1 MMELFQA
8 IILGIVQ
15 GITEWL
21 PISSSGHLMI
31 LHELFGFGTD
41 VAFDVLLHVA
51 TLFVILIVFWKD
63 ILAIIKSL
71 LSWKWD
77 ENTKLLLFI
86 VLASIPTALF
96 GFLLQDW
103 LLGLFT
109 NIILLGV
116 FFVINGLIL
125 LMTKFIN
132 EPKKAL
138 NWWQSLV
145 IGLAQGLSIIPSLS
159 RSGLTISTGMFLGI
173 KKEKLIKFSFLM
185 AVPAIIGAAILE
197 LGNLVIKDVV
207 PMIAGT
213 LASLVV
219 GYVSLRW
226 LIKLVENSKFYEFGY
241 YCIIIG
247 LIIIGIVVF

>member
-1 MMELFQA
+1 MELFQA

-51 TLFVILIVFWKD
+51 TLVVILIVFWKD
-63 ILAIIKSL
+63 ILAILKSL
-71 LSWKWD
+71 FAWRWD

-86 VLASIPTALF
+86 VLATIPTALF
-96 GFLLQDW
+96 GLLLQDW

-109 NIILLGV
+109 NLLLLGV

-125 LMTKFIN
+125 LMTKFIAA
-132 EPKKAL
+132 PKKTL

-173 KKEKLIKFSFLM
+173 KKENLIKFSFLM

-197 LGNLVIKDVV
+197 LDKLVITDIV
-207 PMIAGT
+207 PVIAGT

-219 GYVSLRW
+219 GYLSLRW
-226 LIKLVENSKFYEFGY
+226 LIKLVEKSKLYEFGY
-241 YCIIIG
+241 YCIIVG
-247 LIIIGIVVF
+247 LVILAIVLF

>member
-1 MMELFQA
+1 MELFQA
-8 IILGIVQ
+8 IILGIIQ

-41 VAFDVLLHVA
+41 IAFDVLLHVA

-63 ILAIIKSL
+63 ILAILKSL
-71 LSWKWD
+71 FAWKWD

-86 VLASIPTALF
+86 VLATIPTALF
-96 GFLLQDW
+96 GLLLKDW

-109 NIILLGV
+109 NMLLLGV
-116 FFVINGLIL
+116 FFVINGLVL
-125 LMTKFIN
+125 LMTKFVN

-159 RSGLTISTGMFLGI
+159 RSGLTISTGMFLGV
-173 KKEKLIKFSFLM
+173 KKEKLIKFSFLA

-197 LGNLVIKDVV
+197 LDKLVLTDLV

-213 LASLVV
+213 LASLIV
-219 GYVSLRW
+219 GYISLRW
-226 LIKLVENSKFYEFGY
+226 LIRLVEKSKFHEFGY
-241 YCIIIG
+241 YCIIVG
-247 LIIIGIVVF
+247 LIIMCVVLF